1 MLRRALLQ
9 TAVVAVLF
17 GLLLFLPAGRLDWGQ
32 AWAFIALFVASS
44 AAMAAG
50 LARTDPDLLRERT
63 SVSGGRGLRP
73 WDRVFFVLLQIGI
86 VTWFVAMGWEAR
98 RQAPAWGV
106 AGQALGGAM
115 QVGCM
120 WIAWLTFRVNS
131 FAAPAVQV
139 QTDRAQAVI
148 QTGPY
153 AVVRHPMYAG
163 ALLWMFGTPL
173 LLGSRWG
180 FIGSA
185 LVALL
190 VAARAVGE
198 EKVLVAGLAGYDD
211 YRRKVRFRL
220 LPGVW

>member
-1 MLRRALLQ
+1 MLGRALVQ
-9 TAVVAVLF
+9 TAVIAVLF
-17 GLLLFLPAGRLDWGQ
+17 GLMLFPPAGRLDWWQ
-32 AWAFIALFVASS
+32 AWAFIALFAVSS
-44 AAMAAG
+44 VAMAAG

-73 WDRVFFVLLQIGI
+73 LDRAFFALLPVG
-86 VTWFVAMGWEAR
+86 VVGWFVGMGWEAR
-98 RQAPAWGV
+98 LHAPAWGL

-115 QVGCM
+115 QMACM
-120 WIAWLTFRVNS
+120 WVAWLTFRVNS

-139 QTDRAQAVI
+139 QSDRAQEVI

-153 AVVRHPMYAG
+153 ALVRHPMYAG
-163 ALLWMFGTPL
+163 ALLWMLGAPL

-185 LVALL
+185 LMILL
-190 VAARAVGE
+190 VAGRAVGE
-198 EKVLVAGLAGYDD
+198 EKVLAAELAGYDAH
-211 YRRKVRFRL
+211 RRKVRFRL